1 MIPFYL
7 FLAQKEPFLSP
18 DVLSRQTLCG
28 KQLAG
33 PATCTCAAPWEDAF
47 PCNVHSKKG
56 EELFCM
62 QNESSDAQVVVS
74 CFACCTY
81 VKSRLANLGSITG
94 STHAAGEPGNRH
106 KQALMPDARILP
118 TTLVCKTGSP
128 CLGLLVRRRGG
139 GNGMAMS
146 RGTHL
151 LE

>member
-1 MIPFYL
+1 
-7 FLAQKEPFLSP
+7 
-18 DVLSRQTLCG
+18 
-28 KQLAG
+28 
-33 PATCTCAAPWEDAF
+33 
-47 PCNVHSKKG
+47 
-56 EELFCM
+56 M

-81 VKSRLANLGSITG
+81 VKSRLANLGS
-94 STHAAGEPGNRH
+94 THAAGEPGNRH
-106 KQALMPDARILP
+106 MQALMPDARILP
-118 TTLVCKTGSP
+118 TTAVCKTGSA